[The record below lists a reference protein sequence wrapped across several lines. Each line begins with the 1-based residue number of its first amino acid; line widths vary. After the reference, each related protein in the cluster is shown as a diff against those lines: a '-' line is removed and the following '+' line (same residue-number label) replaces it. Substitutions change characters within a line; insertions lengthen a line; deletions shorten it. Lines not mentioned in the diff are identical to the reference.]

1 MTNANI
7 RPDFSLCD
15 NHNLAD
21 GLSVL
26 VLFCNLGF
34 FSFLQVWLSSFFFC
48 MLADLLQLFRQI
60 WNVDD
65 LVIGLFISEFESDGL
80 QNLETLQKS
89 Q

>member
-1 MTNANI
+1 MQTSAQI
-7 RPDFSLCD
+7 YHCVATRIWQMVCQFWFCFAIWVSSL
-15 NHNLAD
+15 
-21 GLSVL
+21 
-26 VLFCNLGF
+26 F
-34 FSFLQVWLSSFFFC
+34 FKFGSLLLFC
-48 MLADLLQLFRQI
+48 MLADLLQLCCQI